1 MLLFYEEERNV
12 DADMG
17 SLFDVANL
25 GSGTA
30 AMEYAS
36 QGMGKML
43 VSDGYRSL
51 SFRYLSLPCE
61 SLRSKNKT

>member
-12 DADMG
+12 GVDMG
-17 SLFDVANL
+17 SLFVVANL

-36 QGMGKML
+36 QGI
-43 VSDGYRSL
+43 
-51 SFRYLSLPCE
+51 E
-61 SLRSKNKT
+61 KNVGR